1 MNKKRKNDCTTLNY
15 IEQVLFLS
23 SAITGCIS
31 ISAFASL
38 FRISVE
44 ITSSAIRLKNCAIA
58 AGIKKYNSITKNKE
72 KT

>member
-15 IEQVLFLS
+15 IEQVLFLF

-38 FRISVE
+38 ICIPVE
-44 ITSSAIRLKNCAIA
+44 ITSCAIGLKNCAIA
-58 AGIKKYNSITKNKE
+58 AGIKNYNSITKNKE

>member
-15 IEQVLFLS
+15 IVQVLFLS

-38 FRISVE
+38 LRIPVE
-44 ITSSAIRLKNCAIA
+44 IASSAIGLKNCAIA
-58 AGIKKYNSITKNKE
+58 AEIKKYNSITKNKK

>member
-1 MNKKRKNDCTTLNY
+1 MNKKRKNDCITLNY

-38 FRISVE
+38 LCIPVE
-44 ITSSAIRLKNCAIA
+44 ITSSAIGLKNCAIA
-58 AGIKKYNSITKNKE
+58 AGIKNYNSITKNKE